1 MKDGIVSYVNSTMK
15 EVNDYCD
22 DLYES
27 MIDQEKDKVI
37 KTVENLKRVLNDIK
51 KTYNDEGHIKG

>member
-27 MIDQEKDKVI
+27 MIDKEKDKVI

>member
-1 MKDGIVSYVNSTMK
+1 MK